1 MTPSVS
7 EVAPVAV
14 DRLEAGPRGRRRPGL
29 VRWLLRG
36 LVAGL
41 VTAVLLAALSVA
53 TATGWRAPED
63 VAPLEVA
70 PLPVLPIWVQHLPYA
85 FVDRVDLDTGTGLR
99 ARVVRPRGAEGTIPG
114 VVLVD
119 GSGATTRDDLAAEAE
134 ALARGGLAVLTYDKR
149 TAGYGPLR
157 RSYDRLADDALGAV
171 ATLGRQRGVDPGRVG
186 LLGVSEGTWVTA
198 LAAVRDPGRV
208 AFTVL
213 VSAPVVTPL
222 EQAAYV
228 VDQRL
233 AGRPTVVRS
242 AAATGLVLGR
252 PVARWLGTDVGPQLA
267 AGTQPSYAVWGADD
281 ATVPVAV
288 AARRYGGAV
297 GDRGRSEVVAGAG
310 HRIGLGTG
318 WAERVSDWVRQ
329 GYPRDD
335 RVRGVQPATLGG
347 LPTLPRPGRPADPR
361 VALGLAALVAL
372 AVAVVPS
379 RGGRV
384 RSARSG

>member
-7 EVAPVAV
+7 EAAPVAV
-14 DRLEAGPRGRRRPGL
+14 DRLEAGPRGRRRPEL
-29 VRWLLRG
+29 VRRLVRG
-36 LVAGL
+36 LLAGL
-41 VTAVLLAALSVA
+41 VTAVLLAALSVS

-63 VAPLEVA
+63 VGPLEVA

-85 FVDRVDLDTGTGLR
+85 FVDRVDVVTDAGLP
-99 ARVVRPRGAEGTIPG
+99 ARVVRPRGAEGTVPG
-114 VVLVD
+114 VVLVA

-149 TAGYGPLR
+149 TSGYGPLR

-198 LAAVRDPGRV
+198 LAAARDPRGV

-213 VSAPVVTPL
+213 VLAPVVTPL

-228 VDQRL
+228 VDRRL
-233 AGRPTVVRS
+233 AGLPAVVRS

-252 PVARWLGTDVGPQLA
+252 PVARWLGTDVVPQLA
-267 AGTQPSYAVWGADD
+267 AAPQPSYAVWGAED

-288 AARRYGGAV
+288 AARRYAGAV
-297 GDRGRSEVVAGAG
+297 GERGRSEVVAGAG
-310 HRIGLGTG
+310 HRVGVATG

-335 RVRGVQPATLGG
+335 RVRGVEPATSGG
-347 LPTLPRPGRPADPR
+347 LPTLPRPGWPADPR
-361 VALGLAALVAL
+361 AALGLAALVAL
-372 AVAVVPS
+372 AVAVLPR
-379 RGGRV
+379 RGGRL